1 MGEKAWDKLEEY
13 VRNDPDVVKKDKGA
27 IAKKSVIHEVA
38 KTMVKSPDKSSL
50 KPVEFVIAH
59 GADVDSTELGTDG
72 SEHTPAEIIAQG
84 ISDCAS
90 SDSAAP
96 LKKVLKTLVVNYD
109 AELKKVSKILGKEV
123 VEKMKHEKPSK
134 FKDKAAW
141 HYASTAYYKHEHRV
155 KYVRALINMATYQK
169 KVDAEAA
176 RRISETAERG
186 RGMTKHKR
194 I

>member
-1 MGEKAWDKLEEY
+1 
-13 VRNDPDVVKKDKGA
+13 
-27 IAKKSVIHEVA
+27 
-38 KTMVKSPDKSSL
+38 
-50 KPVEFVIAH
+50 
-59 GADVDSTELGTDG
+59 
-72 SEHTPAEIIAQG
+72 
-84 ISDCAS
+84 
-90 SDSAAP
+90 
-96 LKKVLKTLVVNYD
+96 LKTLVVNYD

-141 HYASTAYYKHEHRV
+141 HDASTAYYKHEHRV

-194 I
+194 ITLKRILEGEKQKSQILVGVKVTDCAKDVINKALRRRKALKEAPKAKVLKKKVLARLRRDLRVC